1 MTAQSDDRSVTE
13 SPIESRGASFPRG
26 KLWQR
31 VQSLSILSPILL
43 ALVLFAVGSAVV
55 SNFTSRD
62 NIDSILILASFLG
75 ICSAGQTLV
84 IILGGIDLSV
94 ASTIGMGEVV
104 TSVEY
109 SRGMPLWQIMLI
121 LVVAG
126 VLIGFL
132 NGGISSYFNVHPLIV
147 SLGVS
152 FVISGAILIWTS
164 GASAQGVSP
173 HVFSMMTSIRST
185 IGPIPVPPV
194 LLVWVAVAAIVIA
207 IQRRTRLGREL
218 YALGSN
224 AEAAGLALARR
235 KIVWIFTY
243 AVSALGGLLA
253 GVLLSGFSGGADF
266 SAGAPYLFYSI
277 AAVVVGGTSLL
288 GGSGGYGRTIV
299 GSIVIIEITTIL
311 VGIGFSSSLQETMLG
326 IFIILVVAVVGR
338 EVHVRTRV

>member
-1 MTAQSDDRSVTE
+1 MNAQSDDGNVTE
-13 SPIESRGASFPRG
+13 SPMELKGESLSRGVFSHR
-26 KLWQR
+26 
-31 VQSLSILSPILL
+31 SLSMLSPVLL
-43 ALVLFAVGSAVV
+43 ALLLFGIGVAVV
-55 SNFTSRD
+55 SDFASRD
-62 NIDSILILASFLG
+62 NIDSILVLATFLG

-109 SRGMPLWQIMLI
+109 SRGMPLWQIFLI
-121 LVVAG
+121 LLVAG
-126 VLIGFL
+126 VVIGVL
-132 NGGISSYFNVHPLIV
+132 NGGISSYFHVHPLIV
-147 SLGVS
+147 SLGVG
-152 FVISGAILIWTS
+152 FVISGGILIWTN

-173 HVFSMMTSIRST
+173 PVLSSMTSLRST

-194 LLVWVAVAAIVIA
+194 LLVWLAVAVIMIA
-207 IQRRTRLGREL
+207 IQRRSRLGREL

-235 KIVWIFTY
+235 KTVWVFAY
-243 AVSALGGLLA
+243 SLSALAGLLA
-253 GVLLSGFSGGADF
+253 GVLLSGFAGGADF

-288 GGSGGYGRTIV
+288 GGSGGYGRTII
-299 GSIVIIEITTIL
+299 GSIVIIEMTTIL
-311 VGIGFSSSLQETMLG
+311 VAAGLSSSLQETMLG
-326 IFIILVVAVVGR
+326 IFIILVVAAVGR